1 MSFLMSSRTAAS
13 ANRPHSLGLA
23 TTVAIVATFALSA
36 CSGGSSGSPGS
47 QAVGSESPVDDSVD
61 NNLTVAQCDGSESN
75 PERLF
80 LQQVGTDRAIIKWR
94 GNQAGGDT
102 ASEICFG
109 TDQNALP
116 LSSKTS
122 ATVTQTDHS
131 EVLLTGLTPDT
142 LYYYSIGGASQA
154 QDLRHF
160 RTAPLTGNEPAD
172 GNTRIWVIGDSGTA
186 GSSIDPGGAAEG
198 VRDGYLTWVANN
210 GGEPADL
217 LLMLGDAAYLDGTD
231 AQFQASV
238 FETYP
243 DILSRMAMWNTIG
256 NHEMGGGG
264 LTTSTSTDVYAPLQG
279 TPDTGVG
286 NSPMPYLNI
295 YTFPTQGENGGVPS
309 NTEQY
314 YSFDYGNVHVVSLD
328 SQVTIRDESNNE
340 TMKQWLIDDLSA
352 NSNDW
357 TVVIFHHPPYTKGSH
372 DSDSNAGS
380 IDQPIFDIREQYTP
394 IFEDHGVDLVYS
406 GHSHSYERSFYLNGH
421 TGLEA
426 DFNPL
431 VHAEND
437 GVNALSGQGADAY
450 HQVSAG
456 SGADDK
462 VVYTVAGSSG
472 QATSTSENYPHN
484 AMAHSDI
491 LLGSVVIDAND
502 TQLTARFID
511 VNGDQLDHFII
522 NR

>member
-1 MSFLMSSRTAAS
+1 MRHT
-13 ANRPHSLGLA
+13 LA
-23 TTVAIVATFALSA
+23 WSGVSVALALTLSA
-36 CSGGSSGSPGS
+36 CGGGGGGSPSSNSENTDSAPPSVGAGGVTGPLC
-47 QAVGSESPVDDSVD
+47 AGSEI
-61 NNLTVAQCDGSESN
+61 N

-80 LQQVGTDRAIIKWR
+80 LQQVGSDRAIIKWR
-94 GNQAGGDT
+94 GNQAGGAT
-102 ASEICFG
+102 ATEICFG
-109 TDQNALP
+109 TNSNALP
-116 LSSKTS
+116 LSSQTS

-142 LYYYSIGGASQA
+142 TYFYSIGGAAQA
-154 QDLRHF
+154 DDLRSF
-160 RTAPLTGNEPAD
+160 RTAPLTGDEPAD

-198 VRDGYLTWVANN
+198 VRDGFLTWVDNN
-210 GGEPADL
+210 GAEPADL

-243 DILSRMAMWNTIG
+243 DILSQVAMWNTIG

-264 LTTSTSTDVYAPLQG
+264 LTVHTTTDVYAPAQG
-279 TPDTGVG
+279 TPDTGLG

-328 SQVTIRDESNNE
+328 SQVTIRDTSNND

-372 DSDSNAGS
+372 DSDSRAGG
-380 IDQPIFDIREQYTP
+380 IDDPIFDIREQYTP

-426 DFNPL
+426 DFDPL
-431 VHAEND
+431 VNAEND
-437 GVNALSGQGADAY
+437 GVNALSGQGAGAY
-450 HQVSAG
+450 HQVSVG
-456 SGADDK
+456 SGQDDK

-472 QATSTSENYPHN
+472 QATSTAGSYPHD

-491 LLGSVVIDAND
+491 LLGSVVIDATD
-502 TQLTARFID
+502 TTLTARFID
-511 VNGDQLDHFII
+511 VNGDQLDHFVI